1 MTREPFEIQ
10 MLSVRAMRSE
20 PGSYGEIRYKQL
32 DLMWQKAAEYDS
44 MESIL
49 PLIRVR
55 TGFWF
60 FCKMTPL
67 QSNEYE
73 WNAQAP
79 RLLL

>member
-1 MTREPFEIQ
+1 MY
-10 MLSVRAMRSE
+10 SE

-32 DLMWQKAAEYDS
+32 DLMWQKAAEYYSED
-44 MESIL
+44 SIL
-49 PLIRVR
+49 LLIR

-79 RLLL
+79 RLLDEWHISPRGKMHLA

>member
-1 MTREPFEIQ
+1 MY
-10 MLSVRAMRSE
+10 SE

-32 DLMWQKAAEYDS
+32 DLMWQKAAEYYSED
-44 MESIL
+44 SIL
-49 PLIRVR
+49 LLIR

-73 WNAQAP
+73 WNAPIARRMAHFSP
-79 RLLL
+79 RQDALGMTCVTGT